1 MDILSRTHCLGASLI
16 FLGLI
21 CIFANMLLI
30 FPNFEYQFLL
40 QRKVSLYALMMS
52 GLWGGGVLVFIAA
65 RQFMTKHSKAGF
77 WRVRST
83 MLCSIPYSALGL
95 LGSGICFVV
104 NFTGLAK
111 GPFCQYL
118 TCDQETSWGYP
129 LQARSTS
136 EVHYIYNNTQWYTVC
151 MEPHNVVVWNIIL
164 FSIILLAN
172 ILQALLCVIQI
183 INGVAGV
190 FFGAGN
196 RHNKRRAKQ
205 VTTRHRSAKSMKNP
219 YLTRL
224 PKHTSLI

>member
-1 MDILSRTHCLGASLI
+1 TCYKIFMDILSRTHCLGASLI

-21 CIFANMLLI
+21 CIFANILLI

-52 GLWGGGVLVFIAA
+52 GLWGGGVLVIKHLI
-65 RQFMTKHSKAGF
+65 QFSLFLH
-77 WRVRST
+77 R
-83 MLCSIPYSALGL
+83 L

-118 TCDQETSWGYP
+118 NYFFS
-129 LQARSTS
+129 LFS
-136 EVHYIYNNTQWYTVC
+136 EEHYIYNSTQWYTVC
-151 MEPHNVVVWNIIL
+151 KEPRNVVVWNIFL

-190 FFGAGN
+190 FFGTGN
-196 RHNKRRAKQ
+196 RHNKSYDLNAENSRCWSKGLRYADAHL
-205 VTTRHRSAKSMKNP
+205 RE
-219 YLTRL
+219 
-224 PKHTSLI
+224 

>member
-21 CIFANMLLI
+21 CIFANILLI

-52 GLWGGGVLVFIAA
+52 GLWGGGVL
-65 RQFMTKHSKAGF
+65 
-77 WRVRST
+77 

-118 TCDQETSWGYP
+118 NCDQEPSWGYP
-129 LQARSTS
+129 L
-136 EVHYIYNNTQWYTVC
+136 EEHYIYNSTQWYTVC
-151 MEPHNVVVWNIIL
+151 KEPRNVVVWNIFL

-190 FFGAGN
+190 FFD
-196 RHNKRRAKQ
+196 RAQ
-205 VTTRHRSAKSMKNP
+205 VHHTLITHPHRN
-219 YLTRL
+219 
-224 PKHTSLI
+224 

>member
-21 CIFANMLLI
+21 CIFANILLI

-52 GLWGGGVLVFIAA
+52 GLWGGGVLVIKHLI
-65 RQFMTKHSKAGF
+65 QFSLFLH
-77 WRVRST
+77 R
-83 MLCSIPYSALGL
+83 L

-118 TCDQETSWGYP
+118 NCDQEPSWGYP
-129 LQARSTS
+129 LQARK
-136 EVHYIYNNTQWYTVC
+136 HYIYNSTQWYTVC
-151 MEPHNVVVWNIIL
+151 KEPRNVVVWNIFL

-183 INGVAGV
+183 INGVAGCHPCSQKCKCV
-190 FFGAGN
+190 VKIYN
-196 RHNKRRAKQ
+196 
-205 VTTRHRSAKSMKNP
+205 
-219 YLTRL
+219 
-224 PKHTSLI
+224 